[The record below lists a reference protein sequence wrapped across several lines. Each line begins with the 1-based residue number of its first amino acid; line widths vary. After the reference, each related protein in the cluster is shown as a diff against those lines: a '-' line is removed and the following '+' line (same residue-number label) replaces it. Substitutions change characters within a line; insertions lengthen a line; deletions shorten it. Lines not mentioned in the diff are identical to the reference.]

1 MAHCRVYKTPNQARL
16 SFYRI
21 LYLSKKI
28 DFVRILIVDDEQLDL
43 FINKTLLSL
52 EFEVAAFTSTSETMA
67 WAKENDFDVALIDY
81 YLGPGLYAHHVLKE
95 LVQIK
100 GAALKAFVLSNF
112 VDGKQAN
119 ELKAEGFLDI
129 IYKPLTL

>member
-1 MAHCRVYKTPNQARL
+1 M
-16 SFYRI
+16 
-21 LYLSKKI
+21 
-28 DFVRILIVDDEQLDL
+28 RILIVDDEQLDL

-52 EFEVAAFTSTSETMA
+52 EYEVAAFTSTSETIA

-81 YLGPGLYAHHVLKE
+81 YLGPGVYAHDVLKA
-95 LVQIK
+95 LVEIK
-100 GAALKAFVLSNF
+100 GVSLKAFVLSNF

-129 IYKPLTL
+129 IYKPLTLENFREKINS